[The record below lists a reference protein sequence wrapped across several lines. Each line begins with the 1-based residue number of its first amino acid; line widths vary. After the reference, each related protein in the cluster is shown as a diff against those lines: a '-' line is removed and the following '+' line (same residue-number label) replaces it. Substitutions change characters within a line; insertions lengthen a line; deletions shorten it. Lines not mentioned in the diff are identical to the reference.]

1 VTDQAS
7 WDRLLAP
14 VSEDVPCGADLEY
27 DPAFIELQTAAAGKP
42 EQQFGDKII
51 PGEEPDWRV
60 VASEAMA
67 LLERSKDLRVAALLV
82 RGQTRLGGVAGFVQ
96 GLRWLEALMRQYW
109 PGLHPALDADDDDDP
124 TMRVSALQ
132 TLADAGMLV
141 ADFRE
146 AQVVAVRGI
155 GPLRVRDIE
164 AAVGGGQGRSSEQS
178 LTQEQLV
185 GGLSEVL
192 AQQPAA
198 LDAVLE
204 AVPAIM
210 AFQSTFNELCGR
222 GDLLDLTPLRRP
234 AYTLQQLC
242 QPLRQQATQ
251 GAAGEPAAEGGGEAP
266 GDAPAAAGAG
276 VAVGARGIATRED
289 AIRML
294 DKVIEYLHKAEPSN
308 PAPLL
313 IQRAKRLIGA
323 DFMAIMADLAPDAV
337 GAVEHISGRRR
348 DDDN

>member
-1 VTDQAS
+1 MTDQAS

-27 DPAFIELQTAAAGKP
+27 DPAFIELQTTAAGKP

-60 VASEAMA
+60 VASEATA

-82 RGQTRLGGVAGFVQ
+82 RSQTRLGGLAGFVQ

-109 PGLHPALDADDDDDP
+109 PGLHPVLDADDDNDP

-141 ADFRE
+141 ADLRE
-146 AQVVAVRGI
+146 AQVVVVRGI

-178 LTQEQLV
+178 LTQEQVL
-185 GGLSEVL
+185 GGLSEVV
-192 AQQPAA
+192 AQQPSA

-210 AFQSTFNELCGR
+210 AFQSAFNELCGR

-242 QPLRQQATQ
+242 QPLRQQAAQ
-251 GAAGEPAAEGGGEAP
+251 GAEGTSAAEGGEAV
-266 GDAPAAAGAG
+266 GDAPPATGGG
-276 VAVGARGIATRED
+276 VALATRGIATRED

-294 DKVIEYLHKAEPSN
+294 DKVIEYLNKAEPSN

>member
-27 DPAFIELQTAAAGKP
+27 DPAFIELQTTAAGKP

-60 VASEAMA
+60 VASEATA

-82 RGQTRLGGVAGFVQ
+82 RSQTRLGGLAGFVQ

-109 PGLHPALDADDDDDP
+109 PGLHPVLDADDDNDP

-141 ADFRE
+141 ADLRE
-146 AQVVAVRGI
+146 AQVVVVRGI

-178 LTQEQLV
+178 LTQEQVL
-185 GGLSEVL
+185 GGLSEVV
-192 AQQPAA
+192 AQQPSA

-210 AFQSTFNELCGR
+210 AFQSAFNELCGR

-242 QPLRQQATQ
+242 QPLRQQAAQ
-251 GAAGEPAAEGGGEAP
+251 GAEGTSAAEGGEAV
-266 GDAPAAAGAG
+266 GDAPPATGGG
-276 VAVGARGIATRED
+276 VALATRGIATRED

-294 DKVIEYLHKAEPSN
+294 DKVIEYLNKAEPSN